1 MKHPFVA
8 ALAFALSLTLAL
20 ATSSATAADQP
31 NPNALE
37 RSLAGHW
44 RGALEYR
51 DYQSNRKFE
60 LPMDTRISTGP
71 DNATLTRLTAFDDG
85 PQTGTVYITSVSLF
99 DVSGSKVTHATFRK
113 GRAVESWTEE
123 ARVTAWQDAT
133 HWTLVYQYTGTD
145 DNKPAEIRATQSRD
159 GDVLTTL
166 KEVRPVGAP
175 DSAFVF
181 RNQTRLLRV
190 AASAAGQNN

>member
-1 MKHPFVA
+1 MKHSIFLA
-8 ALAFALSLTLAL
+8 AAFALVLAVN
-20 ATSSATAADQP
+20 ATPARAADQP
-31 NPNALE
+31 KPDALE

-85 PQTGTVYITSVSLF
+85 PTTGTVWITSVSLF
-99 DVSGSKVTHATFRK
+99 DATGSKTTSATFRK
-113 GRAVESWTEE
+113 GRAVESWTDE

-133 HWTLVYQYTGTD
+133 HWTVVYQHVGAD
-145 DNKPAEIRATQSRD
+145 DAKPAEVRLTQTLA

-166 KEVRPVGAP
+166 KEVRPVDGPDGAF
-175 DSAFVF
+175 AF
-181 RNQTRLLRV
+181 RNQTRLQRV
-190 AASAAGQNN
+190 APSSK